1 MVLSRLKID
10 KPGENYCHFP
20 DDPERG
26 YIIEYFKGLLS
37 EKKITKEVK
46 GKQVVEWKVVYKR
59 NEPLD
64 CRKYAL
70 AAFDI
75 LPVSLEQLAENNFL
89 RNREVKKRS
98 LGEKKV
104 IKKRLVSKG
113 VVI

>member
-1 MVLSRLKID
+1 M
-10 KPGENYCHFP
+10 EWN
-20 DDPERG
+20 
-26 YIIEYFKGLLS
+26 
-37 EKKITKEVK
+37 
-46 GKQVVEWKVVYKR
+46 VVHKR
-59 NEPLD
+59 HEPRD

-89 RNREVKKRS
+89 RNREVKEKS

-113 VVI
+113 MDI